1 MLADVEHA
9 PATVSPYWPAAQLPR
24 IFDCSG
30 DLPGDRLPEQRA
42 ATEEK
47 QKQRNLNCLHRFL
60 HGESLVVL
68 MNGGPDDRDYSETGE
83 GGQAVYRNV
92 VSSSLQHDN

>member
-1 MLADVEHA
+1 MNEDLSLLKEFR
-9 PATVSPYWPAAQLPR
+9 PAKKT
-24 IFDCSG
+24 
-30 DLPGDRLPEQRA
+30 
-42 ATEEK
+42 TEEK
-47 QKQRNLNCLHRFL
+47 QKKRNLSCLHRFL

-92 VSSSLQHDN
+92 VSSSLQHDNQLDRAG